1 MSCNRCTASRTKPRD
16 VDEGSVDDGAL
27 EVKRASNHRA
37 GEPRERDGGGDKAD
51 EIYIYE
57 FRLTADSRAVK
68 RKREKEK
75 EKERVR
81 RDRQSPRR
89 RRRRGACVRACV
101 RVRAADHPVLRR
113 TRRRRIADV
122 RHDDGDSGL
131 RGGAVQHILGARRAD
146 MLLRGLPLYHEV
158 RKAALY
164 EPAVSFSLSFHLS
177 VRPFLA
183 ALSAILRVICEQHM

>member
-1 MSCNRCTASRTKPRD
+1 
-16 VDEGSVDDGAL
+16 
-27 EVKRASNHRA
+27 
-37 GEPRERDGGGDKAD
+37 
-51 EIYIYE
+51 
-57 FRLTADSRAVK
+57 VK
-68 RKREKEK
+68 RKREK

-81 RDRQSPRR
+81 RDRQSPRRRR

-122 RHDDGDSGL
+122 RHDDGDPGL

-164 EPAVSFSLSFHLS
+164 DLYESLASRVILSFFPSICPS
-177 VRPFLA
+177 VSCRFVGR
-183 ALSAILRVICEQHM
+183 SAILRAYASFANSICRYVQCVRINAARDNSDESRRFALSRGSQSLE